1 MVDVR
6 FAITAARDY
15 IKEVQPLL
23 DDPLENLK
31 LEEVEL
37 TEDEK
42 HWLITLGY
50 DKINKPEEVPEF
62 LPPAFQRPSREYKLF
77 RINSDS
83 GKVEAMKIR
92 RV

>member
-1 MVDVR
+1 MVDVKS
-6 FAITAARDY
+6 AISAARDY

-50 DKINKPEEVPEF
+50 DKTSKPDEVPEF
-62 LPPAFQRPSREYKLF
+62 LPPAFQRPLREYKLF
-77 RINSDS
+77 RINYDS
-83 GKVEAMKIR
+83 GQVEAMKIR